1 MESVELFLGDV
12 PQFQVVEGPVD
23 LGAITLHGADIR
35 EVHHLRDRDPVL
47 LDTVQDR
54 LVQLQL
60 NQSLQ
65 EVVFLG
71 PHVHT
76 VEDPQEIA
84 LGDTVTWPQLAV
96 FRLSGL
102 AGVIPDLGQVH
113 HSGRSEASAD
123 AGKAGGI
130 EGGGTGKHERPHR
143 LRQPRDRDRVV
154 LALAD
159 SQGGADFLRDLQSM
173 GLPRDQRDARKGG
186 SVLSLFGFL
195 GGRQEVQ
202 RDAGKVA
209 VEPPSGGTRT
219 TVRRITTTV
228 FCPKPIL
235 RGAGLASGVDA
246 PVVWSVMRWPSPWA
260 ISNASCLSLRFILRP
275 RDRWSSPLRFVA
287 GCVNLRAQPA

>member
-12 PQFQVVEGPVD
+12 PQFEVVEGPAD

-35 EVHHLRDRDPVL
+35 EVHYLRDRDPVL

-71 PHVHT
+71 SHVHT

-102 AGVIPDLGQVH
+102 AGVIPDLGQLH

-143 LRQPRDRDRVV
+143 LRQPRGRDRVV

-159 SQGGADFLRDLQSM
+159 SQGGTDFLRYLQSV

-186 SVLSLFGFL
+186 SVLSLFYFL

-209 VEPPSGGTRT
+209 VEPPQRRDQNDRQKNSDDSLLPDAHSAGRGPGLRRRRPGGVARDEMALTLGDQQRFMFVIAIHSASSWYDR
-219 TVRRITTTV
+219 VRL
-228 FCPKPIL
+228 CDSW
-235 RGAGLASGVDA
+235 LA
-246 PVVWSVMRWPSPWA
+246 
-260 ISNASCLSLRFILRP
+260 ASIE
-275 RDRWSSPLRFVA
+275 
-287 GCVNLRAQPA
+287 G